1 MKNITVSV
9 PDDVYRAARITAAER
24 DTSVSALVSDYLRSL
39 TDDGEDEFERLRR
52 REQEIIAGIAPRF
65 SMKDNLSRDALHDRD
80 ALREEYLHASR
91 ALR

>member
-9 PDDVYRAARITAAER
+9 PDEVYRAARITAAEQ
-24 DTSVSALVSDYLRSL
+24 DTSVSALVADYLRSL
-39 TDDGEDEFERLRR
+39 ATSDEEFARLGR
-52 REQEIIAGIAPRF
+52 REQEIIAGIDPRF
-65 SMKDNLSRDALHDRD
+65 SIKDNLSRDALHDRD